1 MLARCFLYVW
11 FLKNI
16 AKRVFHSGLIKSSRR
31 WEPPFDCLTADPAF
45 VAMKRILRA
54 FCAALPIGLG
64 ALGATAA
71 VGHPT
76 FMSPQAS
83 PIALAGGMV
92 FVANTP
98 ADTIDVIKA
107 SNHAVVARI
116 HVGIEPVSVTVRPD
130 GKEVWVANHV
140 SDSVSVI
147 DTDPAS
153 PTHLQVIAT
162 VQDFDPATKATRFDE
177 PVGIAFASND
187 KAYVALSSENQ
198 IAVIDVARR
207 AVVKRLDI
215 PAQDPR
221 AIVVRAGRLY
231 VIPFESGNQTQ
242 LSGGTGKPDG
252 KLVTF
257 NAWNHSIATN
267 NVLSLGHVVD
277 IVKHPKVPDRDL
289 FVFDTAT
296 DTLIETVSTLGTL
309 LYGLAVDSDGS
320 VFIAQTDAR
329 NDVNGRAGTRNH
341 GLAEM
346 ENRAFLN
353 RITCVTFIGGSANP
367 PTFIDLEPLPP
378 QQPGEGMAL
387 ATPYAM
393 QISDD
398 DSTLVVSAAG
408 SDKLFTVDVATG
420 KVLGRV
426 AVGAVPQGIA
436 LECSADRK
444 PSRAWVLNAAADT
457 VSLVDVSNPL
467 KLGVVDTILLADP
480 THPLVKRGRIAFETA
495 ASSSTGTF
503 SCASCHPNGHTDQ
516 LLWVLKTPIVTGG
529 NQIMPRL
536 TMPIRGLRDT
546 EPYHWDG
553 TLGDPY
559 GGINSAHLLTF
570 VPPNSRVDSQETS
583 ARHLI
588 DAGLA
593 ATMSKDGDTTL
604 NDERKSGRLS
614 ATDRDAMAKFLLAV
628 PYPPAQRRAFDN
640 VVSSEARKGFQLFHI
655 DGDNDPS
662 KSRPNVCGD
671 CHRMPFWTST
681 KTPGTGMDAPTWR
694 GAYDRW
700 VILPQGRLNIIDFD
714 FYRSVAERG
723 APERSVWQFAWGGR
737 KRFDPVWNMVLE
749 GSTGFSG
756 AFARQVTLNQTK
768 ASGAF
773 TATLLDALEEAA
785 AEGAIVLQGEGVLM
799 TAGKSTPV
807 EFEFKGNAKT
817 GRYFERNGTRKSFA
831 RSDLIAMATAGRFVG
846 TFTARLGTQV
856 DVDHPQP
863 ALWTLGP
870 IQKQSGRQEFPILH
884 PGNPRMK
891 LSGRHFRED
900 ARLVVDGRRAAG
912 TVALEPGE
920 TVVIGLATVPPTGLH
935 LLQVQNPDGLF
946 SNDFIFQVADD
957 ITAADELTRRLDAA
971 RGSPSELLPSAIA
984 RGDLDATKRH
994 LAQGAGVNEQDPQSG
1009 SVPLSVAALH
1019 GRLDI
1024 ARYLIEHGADVSATN
1039 RDGNTPLHTAAFLGR
1054 TEMVKLLIDKG
1065 ASVTQRNHRRE
1076 SPADVVSGPWNE
1088 GLEKFYD
1095 FIQASADVGLDLV
1108 FIREERPRL
1117 AKHLDELAGKPATD
1131 AKRIRVDAPQLQ

>member
-1 MLARCFLYVW
+1 MKTVGPTDELHSSDPLTP
-11 FLKNI
+11 
-16 AKRVFHSGLIKSSRR
+16 KRF
-31 WEPPFDCLTADPAF
+31 
-45 VAMKRILRA
+45 LRA
-54 FCAALPIGLG
+54 VGAALLLGLG
-64 ALGATAA
+64 DLGASAA
-71 VGHPT
+71 MGRPT
-76 FMSPQAS
+76 FLSPQAS
-83 PIALAGGMV
+83 PIAVAGGMV

-98 ADTIDVIKA
+98 ADTVDVIQA
-107 SNHAVVARI
+107 STHAVVARI
-116 HVGIEPVSVTVRPD
+116 HVGVEPVSVAVRPD

-147 DTDPAS
+147 DTDPGS

-177 PVGIAFASND
+177 PVGIAFANHD

-198 IAVIDVARR
+198 IAVIDVARHT
-207 AVVKRLDI
+207 VVQRLDI

-252 KLVTF
+252 NLVTF

-277 IVKHPKVPDRDL
+277 VVKNPKVPDRDL
-289 FVFDTAT
+289 FVFDTKT
-296 DTLIETVSTLGTL
+296 DTLVGTVNTLGTL
-309 LYGLAVDSDGS
+309 LHGLTVDSAG
-320 VFIAQTDAR
+320 VVYIAQTDAR
-329 NDVNGRAGTRNH
+329 NDVNGRAGTRKQ
-341 GLAEM
+341 GLAEL

-353 RITCVTFIGGSANP
+353 RITRIAAKEGWANP

-378 QQPGEGMAL
+378 RHPGEGMAL
-387 ATPYAM
+387 ATPYAI

-408 SDKLFTVDVATG
+408 SDKLFTVDAASG
-420 KVLGRV
+420 QILGRV
-426 AVGAVPQGIA
+426 TVGAVPQGIA
-436 LECSADRK
+436 LECGADGK
-444 PSRAWVLNAAADT
+444 PSRAWVLNAAANT
-457 VSLVDVSNPL
+457 VSLVDLSVPA
-467 KLGVVDTILLADP
+467 KPGVVGTLVLADP
-480 THPLVKRGRIAFETA
+480 TEPLVKQGRIAFETA
-495 ASSSTGTF
+495 ASSTTGTF

-529 NQIMPRL
+529 DQIMPRL
-536 TMPIRGLRDT
+536 TMPIRGLRET

-559 GGINSAHLLTF
+559 GGINAAHLDTF
-570 VPPNSRVDSQETS
+570 VPPNSRVDSQESS

-593 ATMSKDGDTTL
+593 ATMSREGDSKL
-604 NDERKSGRLS
+604 NDERKPGRLL
-614 ATDRDAMAKFLLAV
+614 AVDRDAMARFLLAV
-628 PYPPAQRRAFDN
+628 PYPPAQRRSFDD
-640 VVSSEARKGFQLFHI
+640 VLSTEARNGFQLFHV

-662 KSRPNVCGD
+662 KPKPNVCGD

-700 VILPQGRLNIIDFD
+700 FTLPQGRLNLIDFD
-714 FYRSVAERG
+714 FYRRVAERG
-723 APERSVWQFAWGGR
+723 APERNIWQFAWGGR

-756 AFARQVTLNQTK
+756 AFARQVTLDRRT
-768 ASGAF
+768 ASTAF
-773 TATLLDALEEAA
+773 TAAFLDALEGAA
-785 AEGAIVLQGEGVLM
+785 AEGAVVLQGEGVRI
-799 TAGKSTPV
+799 TEGQSTPM
-807 EFEFKGNAKT
+807 ELEFKGNAK
-817 GRYFERNGTRKSFA
+817 NGSYLDRHRAGKPFA
-831 RSDLIAMATAGRFVG
+831 RSDLIALAAGGHFVG
-846 TFTARLGTQV
+846 TFTARLGTRV

-870 IQKQSGRQEFPILH
+870 IQKQSGRQEFPILY
-884 PGNPRMK
+884 PGSPRMK

-900 ARLVVDGRRAAG
+900 AHLFVDGRRVAG
-912 TVALEPGE
+912 SVALKPGE
-920 TVVIGLATVPPTGLH
+920 TVVIELATMPPSGLH

-946 SNDFIFQVADD
+946 SNEFIFHVVEKKAS
-957 ITAADELTRRLDAA
+957 ADELARHLDDA
-971 RGSPSELLPSAIA
+971 RGSPSALLPSAIA
-984 RGDLDATKRH
+984 RGDLEAAKRH
-994 LAQGAGVNEQDPQSG
+994 ITHGAGMNEPDPKSG

-1019 GRLDI
+1019 DRLEM
-1024 ARYLIEHGADVSATN
+1024 ARFLIEHGADVSAAN

-1054 TEMVKLLIDKG
+1054 TEMVQLLIEKG
-1065 ASVTQRNHRRE
+1065 ARVGQRNHRKE
-1076 SPADVVSGPWNE
+1076 SPADVVSGAWNA
-1088 GLEKFYD
+1088 GLERFYG
-1095 FIQASADVGLDLV
+1095 FIAASADVRLDLDS
-1108 FIREERPRL
+1108 IREERPRMARRL
-1117 AKHLDELAGKPATD
+1117 VELAAKPAKDPNPSPRDTPS
-1131 AKRIRVDAPQLQ
+1131 RP